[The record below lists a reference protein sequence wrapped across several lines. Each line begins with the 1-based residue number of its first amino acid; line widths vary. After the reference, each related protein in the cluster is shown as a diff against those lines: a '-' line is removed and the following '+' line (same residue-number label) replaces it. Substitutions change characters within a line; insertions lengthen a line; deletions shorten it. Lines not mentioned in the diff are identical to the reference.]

1 MLKVQNAR
9 RWIRDVTVKK
19 DKGRKALLI
28 LLLIFPL
35 LLAGCWNNRPLTEIN
50 IVAGMGLER
59 TEDGKIL
66 VTVQVAE
73 PGAIQPASAGGG
85 SGGEKSKPVFVA
97 SNEGETV
104 FEALRGMLAVVDKK
118 LFLSTAQVLIIGEKL
133 AQEGIGEILNFFE
146 RDHEVSYLVDVIV
159 AKDATPDELLRI
171 ESDMDTIPA
180 VYIRGT
186 VENTAARGTVKKTL
200 LIDLFKDMDCKGRQ
214 PTAGQ
219 ITKSSDKE
227 VRTEGLAVFR
237 DGKLAG
243 WLNPYETRGFLFA
256 DNELKGGIVNVPVDN
271 GKAAFEIIRS
281 KGSVSVEV
289 EDGKPSMLIIRVN
302 AEANVGE
309 YGSGGRLD
317 SLETLYMLEEKLGE
331 EIGKE
336 IEMALEKCQKEFAS
350 DIFGFG
356 IYLHK
361 YYPKCW
367 KEVENDWHNIFSK
380 LPADIRVDAKIM
392 RVGLV
397 INPVGKGE

>member
-1 MLKVQNAR
+1 
-9 RWIRDVTVKK
+9 
-19 DKGRKALLI
+19 
-28 LLLIFPL
+28 
-35 LLAGCWNNRPLTEIN
+35 
-50 IVAGMGLER
+50 VAGMGLER

-133 AQEGIGEILNFFE
+133 AQEGIGEILDFFE